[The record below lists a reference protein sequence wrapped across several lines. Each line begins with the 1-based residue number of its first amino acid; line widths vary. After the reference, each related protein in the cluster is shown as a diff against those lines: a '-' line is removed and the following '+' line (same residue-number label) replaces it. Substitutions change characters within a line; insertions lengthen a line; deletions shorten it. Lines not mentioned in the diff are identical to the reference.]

1 MMIEIDKI
9 NQTHA
14 GRRNDFGLGGLDWL
28 DPTFLVF
35 NHKVRSLCRLL
46 PAPAA
51 PDSPPHFLHVPDA
64 YFCSCSLAR
73 GG

>member
-14 GRRNDFGLGGLDWL
+14 GTILDFGLGGLGWL

-35 NHKVRSLCRLL
+35 NQHKVR
-46 PAPAA
+46 
-51 PDSPPHFLHVPDA
+51 
-64 YFCSCSLAR
+64 
-73 GG
+73 